1 MSVTLY
7 GLLVLVH
14 VIAAVVGLGASFGM
28 PVVAKFGAKS
38 VTNAKVCFEINKKI
52 EIFAKVGSLTLLAS
66 GILMAIVNPA
76 LWSQGWF
83 ISSLVIYV
91 LIQPV
96 VAGMLPK
103 TIGQQVDLVMNSEDG
118 ELPAEYHQL
127 DKKAAK
133 LNGIAHVAAVVLIV
147 LMSTKPF

>member
-1 MSVTLY
+1 MTLY

-14 VIAAVVGLGASFGM
+14 IIAAVVGLGASFGM

-66 GILMAIVNPA
+66 GILMAIVNPV

-83 ISSLVIYV
+83 IGSLIIYV

-96 VAGMLPK
+96 VAAMLPK
-103 TIGQQVDLVMNSEDG
+103 TIEKQVDIVMNSGDG

-127 DKKAAK
+127 DKKVAK
-133 LNGIAHVAAVVLIV
+133 LNAIAHVAAVVLIV

>member
-1 MSVTLY
+1 MTLY

-52 EIFAKVGSLTLLAS
+52 EMFAKVGSLTLLAS
-66 GILMAIVNPA
+66 GILMAIVNPE

-83 ISSLVIYV
+83 IGSLIIYI
-91 LIQPV
+91 LIQPI
-96 VAGMLPK
+96 VAAILPK
-103 TIGQQVDLVMNSEDG
+103 TIEKQVNLVMNSAEG
-118 ELPAEYHQL
+118 ELSPEYHQL
-127 DKKAAK
+127 DKKVAK
-133 LNGIAHVAAVVLIV
+133 LNGVAHVAAIVLIV

>member
-1 MSVTLY
+1 M
-7 GLLVLVH
+7 LVH

-52 EIFAKVGSLTLLAS
+52 EMLVKVGSLTLLAS

-83 ISSLVIYV
+83 IGSLVIYV

-96 VAGMLPK
+96 VAAMLPK
-103 TIGQQVDLVMNSEDG
+103 TIEKLVAIVMNSGDS

-133 LNGIAHVAAVVLIV
+133 LNSIAHVAAILLIV
-147 LMSTKPF
+147 LISTKPF

>member
-1 MSVTLY
+1 MTLY

-28 PVVAKFGAKS
+28 PVVAKYGAKS
-38 VTNAKVCFEINKKI
+38 VTNAKICFEINKKI
-52 EIFAKVGSLTLLAS
+52 EVFVKVGSLTLLAS
-66 GILMAIVNPA
+66 GILMAIVNPV

-83 ISSLVIYV
+83 IGSFIIYI
-91 LIQPV
+91 LIQPI
-96 VAGMLPK
+96 VAAMLPK
-103 TIGQQVDLVMNSEDG
+103 TIEKQVNIIMNSVDG
-118 ELPAEYHQL
+118 KLSPEYHQL

>member
-1 MSVTLY
+1 MTLY
-7 GLLVLVH
+7 GLFVLIH

-52 EIFAKVGSLTLLAS
+52 EVFAKVGSITLLAS
-66 GILMAIVNPA
+66 GILMAIVNPT

-83 ISSLVIYV
+83 IGSLVIYV

-103 TIGQQVDLVMNSEDG
+103 TIEKQVNIVMNSSDG
-118 ELPAEYHQL
+118 ELSPEYHQL
-127 DKKAAK
+127 DRKAAK

>member
-1 MSVTLY
+1 MTLY
-7 GLLVLVH
+7 GLLVLIH

-52 EIFAKVGSLTLLAS
+52 EVFAKVGSLTLLAS
-66 GILMAIVNPA
+66 GILMAIVNPT

-83 ISSLVIYV
+83 IGSLVIYI
-91 LIQPV
+91 LIQPI
-96 VAGMLPK
+96 VAGILPK
-103 TIGQQVDLVMNSEDG
+103 TIEKQVDIVMKSQDD
-118 ELPAEYHQL
+118 ELSPEYHQL